1 MSGRRW
7 LFSCIAAIS
16 ISPAGCQ
23 VDGGAPKLWNPF
35 VRAEKKSD
43 IDSELLPKFVRR
55 MDEGND
61 NTSKP
66 TESPIAESRV
76 EALLAE
82 GQRGLQEN
90 RIPEA
95 RRAYT
100 EVLQFLPDDPTAHHG
115 LAMAADLTENWTE
128 AEEHYRQA
136 LRSRPRDANLLCDI
150 GYSYLLQ
157 NRYSEAASYL
167 EQAIQIN
174 PNHENAHA
182 NLALLD
188 VRQGNREAARERLT
202 KRYGNVAK
210 VTQILAALESQP
222 APNSAPVTSPK
233 TASSLI
239 GMAPALPANASFEE
253 VREIANRERIAAE
266 QRRAAITVPPDHNS
280 PIRPASA
287 AMPLV
292 AAGQPVDAPQSGLAQ
307 PPGTSSGSNTVP
319 TTTEAYAAGNRAAT
333 IPLPGNYA
341 PDTNLQ
347 MPTIAPAQFG
357 SPPTTTSP
365 PTSVATNP
373 VNATNPSYAM
383 NPAYAT
389 NPGQPLQQ
397 SPQYPATASQTPP
410 AGSTSAN
417 PGGVISVR
425 PSGAFQ
431 PPTQGASY
439 GQPLGFGQPPVNI
452 AGYPGSGDFSAPSG
466 NPMAGNTS
474 PGYPAGY
481 PATNQAGQQNAYAN
495 QQQPVYGQNAAPI
508 QLDGLNAG
516 PGALFPIG
524 QGAGTQGGQVNMGN
538 VSSPGSNSVIN
549 GAMYGQPLSTLPSQ
563 EWMMQQ
569 QQQIQ
574 QLRAQPQ
581 QLSQTA
587 QGYPGQNY
595 NNQGYSSPPPA
606 GSLQPNG
613 QYAMPNTGATTT
625 APRPG
630 VQTQPVNP
638 LSSYEN
644 QLRQLDTQ
652 YNNTLQQLDPNATAT
667 VPRARY

>member
-7 LFSCIAAIS
+7 LLFCIAAIS

-35 VRAEKKSD
+35 VRADKTSD
-43 IDSELLPKFVRR
+43 LDNEVLPKFVRR
-55 MDEGND
+55 VDDSEED
-61 NTSKP
+61 KSKP

-115 LAMAADLTENWTE
+115 LAMAADLTENWAE

-136 LRSRPRDANLLCDI
+136 LRSRPRDPNLLCDM

-157 NRYSEAASYL
+157 NRYSESASYL

-222 APNSAPVTSPK
+222 APKTAPNASPK
-233 TASSLI
+233 AAPSLTA
-239 GMAPALPANASFEE
+239 MAPSLPANASFDEI
-253 VREIANRERIAAE
+253 REIANRERIAAE

-287 AMPLV
+287 ASPLV
-292 AAGQPVDAPQSGLAQ
+292 AAGQHVDAPQAGLAL
-307 PPGTSSGSNTVP
+307 PPGPSAGSNTVP
-319 TTTEAYAAGNRAAT
+319 TATEAYAAGNPAAG

-341 PDTNLQ
+341 PDTNMQ

-365 PTSVATNP
+365 TQSVATNP
-373 VNATNPSYAM
+373 SYTMNPSYAM
-383 NPAYAT
+383 NP
-389 NPGQPLQQ
+389 GQPLLQ
-397 SPQYPATASQTPP
+397 SPQYPTTASQTPA

-452 AGYPGSGDFSAPSG
+452 AGYPGSGDVVVPPG
-466 NPMAGNTS
+466 NPMAANTS

-495 QQQPVYGQNAAPI
+495 QQYPTYGQNSGPI
-508 QLDGLNAG
+508 QLEGLNAG

-524 QGAGTQGGQVNMGN
+524 QSAGTQGGQVNLGN

-563 EWMMQQ
+563 EWLMQQ

-587 QGYPGQNY
+587 QGNPGQSY
-595 NNQGYSSPPPA
+595 NNQGYSSPPSA
-606 GSLQPNG
+606 GSPQPNG
-613 QYAMPNTGATTT
+613 QYTTSNTGTATT

-630 VQTQPVNP
+630 VPTQPVSP